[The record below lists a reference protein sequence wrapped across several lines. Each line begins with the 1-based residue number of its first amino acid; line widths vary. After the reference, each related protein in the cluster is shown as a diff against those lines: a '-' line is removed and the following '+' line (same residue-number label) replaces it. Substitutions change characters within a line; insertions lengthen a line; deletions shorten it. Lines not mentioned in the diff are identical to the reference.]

1 MIEVRALDAIV
12 IAVYIV
18 GVIAVG
24 FAFAGRRQS
33 ARDYFLGGRGLPWW
47 AICFSI
53 VATETSALTVISV
66 PGTAYIGDFWFIQLA
81 LGYLVGRLGVALLLL
96 PRYFDG
102 ELITAYALLEKRF
115 GPLTRRFAS
124 VIFMVT
130 RALADS
136 VRMFAAA
143 IPVRLITGVEYWQA
157 IVVTGVITAGY
168 TWIGGLRAVVWVDV
182 AQLGIY
188 MLGGVAAVVTLLRI
202 VPDGWAGIAAAAEP
216 GDKFAILHF
225 DGGMADPQWI
235 LTGIVGGAF
244 LSMASHGV
252 DHLTV
257 QRLLAAR
264 NLRDAQKAI
273 LGSGIAVLLQFALF
287 LVVGAGLYA
296 HYAGR
301 SFATSD
307 EIFPRFIIESLA
319 PGLAGLVIAGI
330 LAAMMSTVSSSLNSL
345 SSALAND
352 VLGPLTGR
360 SGDDEWMVRL
370 GRRLTLFWAAV
381 LIGGA
386 LLFQFVQQGT
396 PVVVIA
402 LQIASFTYG
411 GLLGGFLLGIVSKRA
426 TERDALAGMT
436 TALVIMA
443 GLWAG
448 QQFGLIPRVVDTLW
462 FALIG
467 SVITVVTG
475 SLSAVVRGA
484 PDATRPGS

>member
-1 MIEVRALDAIV
+1 MTEIRALDAVV
-12 IAVYIV
+12 IAVYIL

-53 VATETSALTVISV
+53 VATETSALTVISL

-81 LGYLVGRLGVALLLL
+81 LGYLVGRLGVAMLLL

-115 GPLTRRFAS
+115 GRLTRRFAS

-157 IVVTGVITAGY
+157 IVVTGVVTAGY

-188 MLGGVAAVVTLLRI
+188 MLGGVAALFTLIRI
-202 VPDGWAGIAAAAEP
+202 VPDGWAGITAAAAP

-257 QRLLAAR
+257 QRLLASR

-287 LVVGAGLYA
+287 LVVGAGLFA

-301 SFATSD
+301 SFTTPD

-352 VLGPLTGR
+352 VVGPLAGR
-360 SGDDEWMVRL
+360 SDDDDWMVRL

-396 PVVVIA
+396 PVVIIA

-426 TERDALAGMT
+426 TERDALAGMA

-467 SVITVVTG
+467 SVITVATG
-475 SLSAVVRGA
+475 SLSAVMPGE

>member
-1 MIEVRALDAIV
+1 MTETRALDAVV
-12 IAVYIV
+12 IAVYIL

-24 FAFAGRRQS
+24 FAFAGRRQT

-53 VATETSALTVISV
+53 VATETSALTVISL
-66 PGTAYIGDFWFIQLA
+66 PATAYQADFWFIQLA
-81 LGYLVGRLGVALLLL
+81 LGYLIGRLAVAVLLL

-102 ELITAYALLEKRF
+102 ELITAYALLERRF

-130 RALADS
+130 RSLADS

-188 MLGGVAAVVTLLRI
+188 LLGGVAALITLLRL
-202 VPDGWAGIAAAAEP
+202 VPGGWAGIAAAAAP
-216 GDKFAILHF
+216 DDKFAILHF
-225 DGGMADPQWI
+225 DGGMGDAQWI

-257 QRLLAAR
+257 QRLLAGR
-264 NLRDAQKAI
+264 NLRDARKAI
-273 LGSGIAVLLQFALF
+273 LGSGVVVLLQFALF

-301 SFATSD
+301 SFATPD

-352 VLGPLTGR
+352 VVGPLVGR
-360 SGDDEWMVRL
+360 VDDDEWMVRL
-370 GRRLTLFWAAV
+370 GRRLTLFWAGV
-381 LIGGA
+381 LISGA

-396 PVVVIA
+396 PVVVVA

-411 GLLGGFLLGIVSKRA
+411 GLLGGFLLGILSRRA
-426 TERDALAGMT
+426 TERDALAGMSA
-436 TALVIMA
+436 ALVVMA
-443 GLWAG
+443 ALWAG
-448 QQFGLIPRVVDTLW
+448 QQFGLMPRIVDTLW

-467 SVITVVTG
+467 SAITVGIGT
-475 SLSAVVRGA
+475 LCAVARGA
-484 PDATRPGS
+484 PPASRS

>member
-1 MIEVRALDAIV
+1 VTDLRTLDAV
-12 IAVYIV
+12 VVAVYIL
-18 GVIAVG
+18 GVIAAG
-24 FAFAGRRQS
+24 FAFAGRRQT

-53 VATETSALTVISV
+53 VATETSALTVISL
-66 PGTAYIGDFWFIQLA
+66 PATAYQADYWFIQLGI
-81 LGYLVGRLGVALLLL
+81 GYLAGRISVAALLL

-102 ELITAYALLEKRF
+102 ELITAYALLETRF
-115 GPLTRRFAS
+115 GTVTRRFAS
-124 VIFMVT
+124 LIFMAT
-130 RALADS
+130 RTLADS

-168 TWIGGLRAVVWVDV
+168 TWVGGLRAVIWVDV
-182 AQLGIY
+182 VQLGIY
-188 MLGGVAAVVTLLRI
+188 MLGGVAALVTLLRL
-202 VPDGWAGIAAAAEP
+202 VPGGWAGVTAAAASD
-216 GDKFAILHF
+216 DKFAILHL

-235 LTGIVGGAF
+235 LTGLAGGAF

-257 QRLLAAR
+257 QRLLAGR

-273 LGSGIAVLLQFALF
+273 IGSGLAVLAQFALF
-287 LVVGAGLYA
+287 LVVGTGLYA
-296 HYAGR
+296 HYGGQT
-301 SFATSD
+301 FATPD

-352 VLGPLTGR
+352 VIGPLKGR
-360 SGDDEWMVRL
+360 TADDAWMVRL

-386 LLFQFVQQGT
+386 LLFQLVRQGT
-396 PVVVIA
+396 PIIVIA

-411 GLLGGFLLGIVSKRA
+411 GLLGGFLLGIISRKA
-426 TERDALAGMT
+426 TERDALTGMV
-436 TALVIMA
+436 TAIAIMGA
-443 GLWAG
+443 LWGA
-448 QQFGLIPRVVDTLW
+448 QQFAVMPRVVDTLW

-467 SVITVVTG
+467 SAITVLTG
-475 SLSAVVRGA
+475 VVSA
-484 PDATRPGS
+484 TIRPSGPRPLP